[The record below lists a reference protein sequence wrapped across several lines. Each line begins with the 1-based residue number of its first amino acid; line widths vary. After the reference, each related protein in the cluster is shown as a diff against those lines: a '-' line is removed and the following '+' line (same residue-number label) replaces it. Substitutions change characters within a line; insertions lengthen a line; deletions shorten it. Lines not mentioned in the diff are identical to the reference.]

1 MVAITPPRHK
11 RTPSRRTRRARF
23 TAGRLIAALVLCGC
37 LAEATSQLSGAA
49 GDPLVRAGT
58 LAPQAAP
65 SGSVALGS
73 LGSDQDL
80 SLTVVLAPSHPDQLH
95 SLLAD
100 LYNPRSPDFHHW
112 LAPGRFQASFG
123 PTPSQVSA
131 VETWLHGAGLTAT
144 TVSGFTVKVRAT
156 TRGISSALGVSFKR
170 YRTRGGTTGYVGHG
184 APLVPA
190 SLAGGEIRGILGL
203 DTLAQMVPEIGGG
216 AGGGAGEHAAVSS
229 ASASPHL
236 AHVAHADGLAP
247 CADATTAA
255 GSSYYTLDQLGAAYG
270 IDSLLTAGQT
280 GRGVTIGMY
289 ELAPHLTSDLN
300 TYETCFGLTNSITTV
315 PVDGGGTTGVSG
327 TVEADLDIEQAA
339 TQAPGASI
347 ISYEG
352 PNTGS
357 GQYDTWNTIVS
368 ADVAQVVSTSW
379 GICEP
384 MTGQTF
390 STLFMEAAMQGQT
403 VLAASGDAGSEG
415 CYSDANNDFVT
426 TPQVDYPASDP
437 WVTAVGGTSLFGTG
451 DEVAWNDCQTDESTS
466 CANTPGTGAAGG
478 GLSRLEAKPSFQP
491 EVLTWP
497 TSQTCGTVCRE
508 VPDLSANAGVGM
520 VVYAYENGNGGWI
533 AAHGTSFS
541 APFIA
546 GLVADKDEG
555 CTAPTGDMAPALY
568 GLSTEGGYGT
578 AFTDITSGAGNTDYT
593 GSNSGDYPTASGYD
607 LATGLG
613 SPIADGLSCSEVT
626 SVQPTSA
633 TPGTDVTLTGLGL
646 EAAAVFFG
654 SRQAQV
660 VSASATT
667 ATVVVPSGGG
677 SVSVSATTVQ
687 GNGTATAAFDVIG
700 PPAPPPSGYDL
711 VGQDGGVFVFP
722 TGQSGGFYGSL
733 PGLGVHVSD
742 IVGMVPS
749 PDDKGYFLVGQDGG
763 VFAFGDAPFL
773 GSLPGLKVS
782 VHDIKGIVP
791 TSDNRGYFLV
801 GQDGGVFAFGDAPFL
816 GSLPGEGI
824 HINDV
829 IGIAATPSDKGY
841 WVVAGNG
848 TVYGFGNAPA
858 YGSATGTPS
867 PVSGITSTPDGG
879 GYWIVTQNGGVYTF
893 GDAGAYG
900 SLPGIGVKPSRPVI
914 GLVPTSDQH
923 GYWLIGGDG
932 GIFAFGD
939 APFVGSLPGLGIHIT
954 DIVGAVPTTP

>member
-1 MVAITPPRHK
+1 M
-11 RTPSRRTRRARF
+11 
-23 TAGRLIAALVLCGC
+23 
-37 LAEATSQLSGAA
+37 
-49 GDPLVRAGT
+49 RAGA
-58 LAPQAAP
+58 LAPEDVP

-73 LGSDQDL
+73 LGSNQDL
-80 SLTVVLAPSHPDQLH
+80 SLTVVLAPSHPTELH
-95 SLLAD
+95 ALLAD

-112 LAPGRFQASFG
+112 LAPGRFQAAFG
-123 PTPSQVSA
+123 PTASQVSA
-131 VETWLHGAGLTAT
+131 VERWLHGAGLTAT
-144 TVSGFTVKVRAT
+144 TVSGFTVKVRAPA
-156 TRGISSALGVSFKR
+156 RGVASALGVSFRR
-170 YRTRGGTTGYVGHG
+170 YRTRGGATGYVGHG
-184 APLVPA
+184 APLVPTT
-190 SLAGGEIRGILGL
+190 LARGEIRSILGL
-203 DTLAQMVPEIGGG
+203 DTLAQLVPESSRG
-216 AGGGAGEHAAVSS
+216 AGDRAAASS
-229 ASASPHL
+229 EVP
-236 AHVAHADGLAP
+236 HADGLTP
-247 CADATTAA
+247 CAGATSEA

-270 IDSLLTAGQT
+270 IDSLLTNGQD
-280 GRGVTIGMY
+280 GGGETIGVY

-300 TYETCFGLTNSITTV
+300 TYKSCFGLTNPVSTV
-315 PVDGGGTTGVSG
+315 KVDSGGTTGADG
-327 TVEADLDIEQAA
+327 TAEADLDIEQAI
-339 TQAPGASI
+339 TQAPGSSV

-352 PNTGS
+352 PNTGT

-368 ADVAQVVSTSW
+368 ADAAQVVSTSW

-384 MTGQTF
+384 MAGQTF
-390 STLFMEAAMQGQT
+390 TTLFMQAATQGQT

-437 WVTAVGGTSLFGTG
+437 WVTAVGGTALFGPG
-451 DEVAWNDCQTDESTS
+451 DEVAWNDCQSDESTS
-466 CANTPGTGAAGG
+466 CADTAGTGAAGG
-478 GLSRLEAKPSFQP
+478 GLSRDEAKPSFQP
-491 EVLTWP
+491 GILDWGTAQ
-497 TSQTCGTVCRE
+497 SCGTVCRE
-508 VPDLSANAGVGM
+508 VPDVSANAGVGM
-520 VVYAYENGNGGWI
+520 VVYVNGSWI

-546 GLVADKDEG
+546 GLVADKNEG
-555 CTAPTGDMAPALY
+555 CAAATGDMAPALY
-568 GLSTEGGYGT
+568 GLSTDGGYGT
-578 AFTDITSGAGNTDYT
+578 AFTDITSGNTDFT
-593 GSNSGDYPTASGYD
+593 GSNGGDYPAATGYD

-633 TPGTDVTLTGLGL
+633 TPGTDVTVTGLGL
-646 EAAAVFFG
+646 EAASVFFG

-667 ATVVVPSGGG
+667 ATVVVPAGGG
-677 SVSVSATTVQ
+677 SVSVSATSVQ
-687 GNGTATAAFDVIG
+687 GNGTATAPFDVIG
-700 PPAPPPSGYDL
+700 PPITPPSGYDL

-733 PGLGVHVSD
+733 PGLGVHVDD

-773 GSLPGLKVS
+773 GSLPGLG
-782 VHDIKGIVP
+782 VHVDDIKGIVP

-816 GSLPGEGI
+816 GSLPGRGI
-824 HINDV
+824 HIDDV

-858 YGSATGTPS
+858 FGSATGTPS
-867 PVSGITSTPDGG
+867 PVSGIASTPDGG
-879 GYWIVTQNGGVYTF
+879 GYWIVTQNGSVYTF

-900 SLPGIGVKPSRPVI
+900 SLPALGVKPSRPVI